1 MPAAIAYRRAPLLDP
16 AYVPLSDAAVH
27 TAGLQQELTDRVLAM
42 VDVERMN
49 ALDAI
54 LATKLGGYTQTPPMP
69 DVENAAALL
78 PGQAKLFAQT
88 VRGALPAGVDVEL
101 RLIPSHH
108 EIVRAIARAIA
119 LDHLL
124 REPLG

>member
-27 TAGLQQELTDRVLAM
+27 TAGVQQALTDRVLSM
-42 VDVERMN
+42 VNVNRMT

-69 DVENAAALL
+69 DVEGAAALL
-78 PGQAKLFAQT
+78 PAQGRLFVDT
-88 VRGALPAGVDVEL
+88 VRAASLIAAMSRDKEGML
-101 RLIPSHH
+101 R
-108 EIVRAIARAIA
+108 A
-119 LDHLL
+119 LDAM
-124 REPLG
+124 RSFS

>member
-27 TAGLQQELTDRVLAM
+27 TDGLQQELTERALAM
-42 VDVERMN
+42 VDVNRMT

-69 DVENAAALL
+69 DVEGAAQLL
-78 PGQAKLFAQT
+78 PGEGRLFVET
-88 VRGALPAGVDVEL
+88 VRAASMIAAMNRDKEGML
-101 RLIPSHH
+101 RTLNAMRTFLS
-108 EIVRAIARAIA
+108 V
-119 LDHLL
+119 L
-124 REPLG
+124 

>member
-27 TAGLQQELTDRVLAM
+27 TAGVQQALTDRVLSM
-42 VDVERMN
+42 VNVNRMT

-69 DVENAAALL
+69 DVEGAAALL
-78 PGQAKLFAQT
+78 PAQGRLFVDT
-88 VRGALPAGVDVEL
+88 VRAASLIAAMSRDKEGMQ
-101 RLIPSHH
+101 RLFKRFSF
-108 EIVRAIARAIA
+108 ECN
-119 LDHLL
+119 
-124 REPLG
+124 PL